1 MIVSEPSGSVFEIGD
16 EVGHRVVVDAGGV
29 GVGLADVDGHVRQR
43 LFECRHGKRVVA
55 VSVGQQNIFERD
67 ALAFDE
73 REQFFRLVARV
84 DERGGLRFLV
94 DEQVAIR
101 LQGADDSGDDFHEEI
116 TPFFTAFSV
125 RLSQRERPVVERFD
139 LHVGAEFAGF
149 NMVALFAADGYELF
163 IHRDGDLRPRGA

>member
-1 MIVSEPSGSVFEIGD
+1 M
-16 EVGHRVVVDAGGV
+16 
-29 GVGLADVDGHVRQR
+29 
-43 LFECRHGKRVVA
+43 VA

-116 TPFFTAFSV
+116 TPFLYCFFGASKSAESTISV
-125 RLSQRERPVVERFD
+125 NGPSLSD
-139 LHVGAEFAGF
+139 STS
-149 NMVALFAADGYELF
+149 M
-163 IHRDGDLRPRGA
+163 